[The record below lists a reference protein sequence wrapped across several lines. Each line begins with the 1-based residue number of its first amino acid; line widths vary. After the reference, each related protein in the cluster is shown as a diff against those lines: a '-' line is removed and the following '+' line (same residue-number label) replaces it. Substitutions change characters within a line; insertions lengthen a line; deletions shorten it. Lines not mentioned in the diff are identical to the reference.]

1 MERDALLAVR
11 TLLEY
16 IGEDPDRPGLQET
29 PARVVKAL
37 REIFSGYPTDV
48 GELVKTFPNGD
59 DDGAPEAAKYNGIV
73 LLRDIDY
80 YSMCEHHML
89 PFFGKAHIAYIPGE
103 DGRVIGVS
111 KLARIVDAFA
121 RRLQVQERMTAQIAD
136 ALVRLLKPKGVL
148 VVVEGQHLCMLMRGV
163 RKANSV
169 MVTSEVRGLFL
180 QRLKAKEEVLQLLLR
195 R

>member
-37 REIFSGYPTDV
+37 REICSGYQTDV
-48 GELVKTFPNGD
+48 EELVKTFPNGD

-89 PFFGKAHIAYIPGE
+89 PFFGKAHVAYIPGE

-136 ALVRLLKPKGVL
+136 ALERLLKPKGVL

>member
-37 REIFSGYPTDV
+37 REICSGYSTV
-48 GELVKTFPNGD
+48 VEELVKTFPNGD
-59 DDGAPEAAKYNGIV
+59 DDGALETAKYNGIV

-136 ALVRLLKPKGVL
+136 ALERLLKPKGVL

>member
-37 REIFSGYPTDV
+37 REICSGYQTDV
-48 GELVKTFPNGD
+48 EELVKTFPNGD

-136 ALVRLLKPKGVL
+136 ALERLLKPKGVL

>member
-37 REIFSGYPTDV
+37 REILSGYQVDV
-48 GELVKTFPNGD
+48 GEVVKTFPNGD
-59 DDGAPEAAKYNGIV
+59 DDGAPEAARYGGVV

-89 PFFGKAHIAYIPGE
+89 PFFGKAHVAYIPGE

-136 ALVRLLKPKGVL
+136 ALERLLKPKGVL

>member
-37 REIFSGYPTDV
+37 GEIFSGYPTDV
-48 GELVKTFPNGD
+48 EELVKTFPNGD
-59 DDGAPEAAKYNGIV
+59 DDGAPETAKYNGIV

-136 ALVRLLKPKGVL
+136 ALERLLKPKGVL